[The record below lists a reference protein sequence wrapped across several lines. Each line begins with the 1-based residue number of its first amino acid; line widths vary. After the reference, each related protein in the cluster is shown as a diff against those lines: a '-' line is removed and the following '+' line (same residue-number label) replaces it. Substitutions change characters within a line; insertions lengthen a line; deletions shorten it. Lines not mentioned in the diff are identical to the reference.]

1 MPQRETVRKCNLAL
15 TNSSL
20 GPHNSPVYSHCR
32 HYLTEPIGATKPNIP
47 RGSEADILSAKSNA
61 ALSLACPAQSYPA
74 PGHRCEMLFL
84 SFSSETP
91 GSFSQ
96 FQVLTQFGSLK
107 QLLQRG
113 HRPALCSLIP
123 SLCTVHIAF
132 RANWILYAKSN
143 RSRLEK
149 SEH

>member
-84 SFSSETP
+84 SFSSET
-91 GSFSQ
+91 GVLFSISSIDTVWISQ
-96 FQVLTQFGSLK
+96 TAFTAWTPTGIMQPNPFIMHCPYCIQS
-107 QLLQRG
+107 QLD
-113 HRPALCSLIP
+113 PLCQ
-123 SLCTVHIAF
+123 
-132 RANWILYAKSN
+132 K
-143 RSRLEK
+143 
-149 SEH
+149 